1 MSLVSSSE
9 DGSSTSSGRD
19 FLQAASFQKAELISS
34 VFHAEHLRDSREK
47 LPLTNIRDLFSFNLV
62 FKVSRVMAVGS
73 TGVEERDGRTF
84 GSQRVKICASVFAT
98 LIISVAVAE
107 LQFVAVRNGDKVTL
121 PCGQQL
127 PNCRNINWLFT
138 GNSNKTFRLVKNREV
153 SQQYVEEYGQLS
165 LTSDC
170 SLDIM
175 KITEELVGQFTC
187 RRSGSLQD
195 LATIYLSVV
204 SLTRTEKHQLSC
216 SVASQ
221 DSCIYKVRWLYDGK
235 PYSQPEPS
243 YGCPESAS
251 ICQDCEEPLQEELFS
266 CEVWSDSLDDVRLI
280 PLIHQTEGPNATT
293 STLTTRWPTATGSTG
308 KTGGNSEEPQPG
320 GWWRHLVAVLV
331 VVVVMCILVDFL
343 LRKRAKG
350 KKKLQEEN
358 TVSEDC
364 VFYTKRGAKV
374 RVQVTNSEDG
384 GEAAPSGG
392 AADESTLYCNVSTL
406 DG

>member
-98 LIISVAVAE
+98 LIISVAV
-107 LQFVAVRNGDKVTL
+107 
-121 PCGQQL
+121 
-127 PNCRNINWLFT
+127 
-138 GNSNKTFRLVKNREV
+138 
-153 SQQYVEEYGQLS
+153 
-165 LTSDC
+165 
-170 SLDIM
+170 
-175 KITEELVGQFTC
+175 
-187 RRSGSLQD
+187 
-195 LATIYLSVV
+195 
-204 SLTRTEKHQLSC
+204 TRTEKHQLSC

-280 PLIHQTEGPNATT
+280 PLIHQTEGQTGTSKVTPVAMKGETDFFVSICPGPNATT